1 MRFSFSCCLRIGRFE
16 ISLPAASAAWRVMR
30 RIAPAYGRRAAI
42 RCSARRRRAAA
53 TISIA
58 RVILR
63 MFLTESIR
71 CLTSRWEAAMGS
83 GGARRR
89 LLLGLLGVL
98 VLAALGLGARRA
110 REVAPAAVLVPAV
123 VVRIG
128 VGAAR
133 ADALLLARRLVAV
146 LERMALLV
154 EVVAEVVGEV
164 AHALAHGLLRLLRP
178 VALADL
184 AEQ

>member
-1 MRFSFSCCLRIGRFE
+1 MPRSPVTRRIAIRFSFSCWLRIGSLE
-16 ISLPAASAAWRVMR
+16 ISLPAASAACRVMR

-42 RCSARRRRAAA
+42 L
-53 TISIA
+53 SIA

-98 VLAALGLGARRA
+98 VLAALGLG
-110 REVAPAAVLVPAV
+110 
-123 VVRIG
+123 
-128 VGAAR
+128 
-133 ADALLLARRLVAV
+133 
-146 LERMALLV
+146 
-154 EVVAEVVGEV
+154 
-164 AHALAHGLLRLLRP
+164 
-178 VALADL
+178 
-184 AEQ
+184 